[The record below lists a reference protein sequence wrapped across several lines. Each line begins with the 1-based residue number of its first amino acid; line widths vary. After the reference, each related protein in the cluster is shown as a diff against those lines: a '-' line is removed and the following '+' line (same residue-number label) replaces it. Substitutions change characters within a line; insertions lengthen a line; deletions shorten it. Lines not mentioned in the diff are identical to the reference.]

1 MAVSD
6 FSGRN
11 EYLKARGLAQKEK
24 KELEALGRSPYPAVL
39 DEVCPEAA
47 HMTVSEL
54 PVQDIPADR
63 IIGVRSAGRTNAF
76 SASFLPLPDI
86 DSEFAAKWMKLLE
99 AHLSDTGIREPI
111 ICCEYLGSF
120 YVQEG
125 NKRVSVL
132 KYYGAV
138 KIPAHVFRIM
148 PSDREDPRVAAY
160 YEFVEFQRTTGLWDI
175 QFKKPGDYSRLYSA
189 LGKKPGEEW
198 TDKEKQRFAAVY
210 HFFRE
215 AFTELSGHRQELS
228 PEDALLLFLKVYTYE
243 QLDKMPQA
251 ELKKALSTLW
261 GDVKASSEPEA
272 IDVKTVPAAEEKKSA
287 IVKLISGTPKHLNI
301 AFILQRDAEVSAW
314 TRGHAQGAAHLA
326 SALGEAVN
334 VRCYYNADTPEA
346 AEALLDEAAKES
358 ADLIF
363 TTTPPL
369 LSSTLKAAV
378 KYPRIR
384 FYNCSAC
391 QPLSSVTSYYCR
403 TYEGKFITGL
413 IAGALAD
420 SNLVGYIGSYPIM
433 GVPASINAFALGVRM
448 TNPRARILL
457 EWSCLEDNCVKK
469 LWNRGVRV
477 ISNRDIPLP
486 DVNYMRGG
494 GYGTFIIEDGVLTPI
509 ASPCWMWGKL
519 YERIV
524 RSVLSGSVEK
534 KEQAVN
540 YWWGMDSGVI
550 DVTLSKLVPD
560 GVRNLAAVFTD
571 KLRKGDY
578 DIFSE
583 RLKAQDGSL
592 ISDGE
597 TTLSSLELL
606 KMDRLSETVEGRI
619 PEFSELLPRSRAL
632 VRELGLH
639 RETIPPV
646 SGEQP

>member
-6 FSGRN
+6 MSGRT
-11 EYLKARGLAQKEK
+11 EYLKARSLAQKEK
-24 KELEALGRSPYPAVL
+24 KELEAKGISPYPAVL
-39 DEVCPEAA
+39 DELYPDTA
-47 HMTVSEL
+47 HMAVMEL
-54 PVQDIPADR
+54 APQDIPAER

-76 SASFLPLPDI
+76 SASFLPLPEP
-86 DSEFAAKWMKLLE
+86 DSEFAAKWAALCE
-99 AHLSDTGIREPI
+99 AHLSDTGIRDPI
-111 ICCEYLGSF
+111 TCYEYLGSF

-132 KYYGAV
+132 KYFGAV
-138 KIPAHVFRIM
+138 KIPAHVIRIL
-148 PSDREDPRVAAY
+148 PSDRAEPGIAAY
-160 YEFVEFQRTTGLWDI
+160 YEFVEFNKATGIWDVL
-175 QFKKPGDYSRLYSA
+175 FKKPGEYSRLYSA

-198 TDKEKQRFAAVY
+198 TDKEKQHFTSVY

-215 AFTELSGHRQELS
+215 AFTALGGAKQELS
-228 PEDALLLFLKVYTYE
+228 PEEALLLFLKVYPYE
-243 QLDKMPQA
+243 QLESMPQT
-251 ELKKALSTLW
+251 ELKKALATLW
-261 GDVKASSEPEA
+261 GDVKTSSEPEA
-272 IDVKTVPAAEEKKSA
+272 IEVRTVPAEEEKKSV
-287 IVKLISGTPKHLNI
+287 IGKLISPAPKHLNI
-301 AFILQRDAEVSAW
+301 AFIMQRDAESSAW
-314 TRGHAQGAAHLA
+314 TRGHAEGASYLS
-326 SALGEAVN
+326 SALGDSVN
-334 VRCYYNADTPEA
+334 VKQYFNADTAEE
-346 AEALLDEAAKES
+346 AEALLDKAAQE

-363 TTTPPL
+363 TATPPL

-378 KYPRIR
+378 KYPKIR

-420 SNLVGYIGSYPIM
+420 NNLVGYVGSYPIL

-469 LWNRGVRV
+469 LWSRGVRV

-486 DVNYMRGG
+486 DPNYMRGG
-494 GYGTFIIEDGVLTPI
+494 GYGTFLIDEGELKPI
-509 ASPCWMWGKL
+509 ASPVWVWGRM

-524 RSVLSGSVEK
+524 RSVLSGSSEK

-550 DVTLSKLVPD
+550 DVTLSELVPE
-560 GVRNLAAVFTD
+560 GVKALADVFTE
-571 KLRKGDY
+571 KLRKGEY
-578 DIFSE
+578 EVFS
-583 RLKAQDGSL
+583 RKLTAQDGSV

-597 TTLSSLELL
+597 TAPTSLELL
-606 KMDRLSETVEGRI
+606 KMDRLASSVEGRI
-619 PEFSELLPRSRAL
+619 PEYDEILPKSRAL

-639 RETIPPV
+639 RETIPP
-646 SGEQP
+646 EDED